1 MPDTPTTDTPLLT
14 FTPAAR
20 DRVAESMDVD
30 GGDRLALRI
39 EAQRLGP
46 AGFDYQLTFVGL
58 DERRDD
64 DAVVDA
70 GPFRVFVDPGSAE
83 HLRGT
88 TVGFTHTLERVGF
101 EFDNPN
107 AGWDDPVA
115 DAVQKVIDDRINP
128 KVGSHGG
135 MVTLVGVD
143 DGVAR
148 LEMHGG
154 CQGCGKAEQT
164 LRQGVEEMIRRAV
177 PQVRDVVDATDHA
190 AGTNPYYA
198 PGDDGASPLA

>member
-1 MPDTPTTDTPLLT
+1 MTDTPLLT
-14 FTPAAR
+14 FTPEAR
-20 DRVAESMDVD
+20 DRVAASMDVE
-30 GGDRLALRI
+30 GGDELALRV
-39 EAQRLGP
+39 EAQRVGP

-58 DERRDD
+58 DEREED

-70 GPFRVFVDPGSAE
+70 GPFRVFVDPASAA

-101 EFDNPN
+101 DFDNPN
-107 AGWDDPVA
+107 GGWDDPVA
-115 DAVQKVIDDRINP
+115 DAVQRVIDDRVNP

-135 MVTLVGVD
+135 MVTLLGVD

-164 LRQGVEEMIRRAV
+164 LRDGVEELIRDAV
-177 PQVRDVVDATDHA
+177 PEVREVVDTTDHE
-190 AGTNPYYA
+190 AGTHPYYA
-198 PGDDGASPLA
+198 PGAGGSSPLSGG